1 MVGTNLWYFSK
12 PHWISWDQTQ
22 IHTIGLST
30 LGVNDFEDSYCQGH
44 FYLVLFPSTTEG
56 HPVCDLDGRFT
67 WGGCVR
73 IHIHI
78 ELLQTV
84 FLLFVAQH
92 MFPVKMG
99 PYVGFLGWPIDTQIS
114 VSSWM
119 ARDLPTSGSH
129 AQIGAT
135 EKEPLGWCNY
145 PIFAQ
150 VLSQTTS
157 GTGGHGCPTFDFGFT
172 QWSRGY
178 G

>member
-12 PHWISWDQTQ
+12 PHWISWSQTQ

-30 LGVNDFEDSYCQGH
+30 LGMNDFEDSYCQGH

-56 HPVCDLDGRFT
+56 HPVCDLDGRLA

-92 MFPVKMG
+92 MFPVKDG
-99 PYVGFLGWPIDTQIS
+99 AVRWLFGVVNRATQIS

-135 EKEPLGWCNY
+135 EKAYPNWCY
-145 PIFAQ
+145 PNI
-150 VLSQTTS
+150 S
-157 GTGGHGCPTFDFGFT
+157 GP
-172 QWSRGY
+172 
-178 G
+178 